1 MFFDNFKSEMLPI
14 TLSKVFYVDPKTLPK
29 PKPVSP
35 PSFPIFTD
43 LRNSMLRNGFDSN
56 RPIVVRIDK
65 EDRRKMKNQECRDM
79 EYKRIWKKDD
89 RPSCIFDGNH
99 RLAIA
104 LELKLEKIPV
114 LFVLN

>member
-14 TLSKVFYVDPKTLPK
+14 TLSKVFYVDPKTLPI

-35 PSFPIFTD
+35 RSFPIFTD

-56 RPIVVRIDK
+56 RPIIVRMNEEGK
-65 EDRRKMKNQECRDM
+65 EK
-79 EYKRIWKKDD
+79 EYKRIWKKND
-89 RPSCIFDGNH
+89 RDPCIMDGNH

-104 LELKLEKIPV
+104 LELKLEKVPV
-114 LFVLN
+114 RFVLN

>member
-1 MFFDNFKSEMLPI
+1 MSKYSKMLPLK
-14 TLSKVFYVDPKTLPK
+14 LSKIFYINPKTLPT

-35 PSFPIFTD
+35 RSFPIFTD

-56 RPIVVRIDK
+56 RPILVRMDK
-65 EDRRKMKNQECRDM
+65 EDRRRMNNQECRDM

-89 RPSCIFDGNH
+89 RPSCIMDGNH
-99 RLAIA
+99 RLAVA

-114 LFVLN
+114 QFVLN